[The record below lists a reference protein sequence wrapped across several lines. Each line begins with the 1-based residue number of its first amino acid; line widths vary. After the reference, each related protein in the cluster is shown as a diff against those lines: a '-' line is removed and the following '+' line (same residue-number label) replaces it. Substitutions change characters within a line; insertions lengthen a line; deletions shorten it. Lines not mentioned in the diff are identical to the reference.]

1 MHDDGSFFL
10 HLFLHLLLIHKHGWG
25 DLYQVLPPK
34 ADIEVVKLGGGSRTV
49 LYFVEAQ
56 PLFFDPSGR
65 DDWVPTGAH
74 SPWLQLF

>member
-1 MHDDGSFFL
+1 M
-10 HLFLHLLLIHKHGWG
+10 
-25 DLYQVLPPK
+25 QVLPPK

-74 SPWLQLF
+74 SPFAAQLS

>member
-1 MHDDGSFFL
+1 L
-10 HLFLHLLLIHKHGWG
+10 
-25 DLYQVLPPK
+25 QVLPPK

-56 PLFFDPSGR
+56 PLFFGPSGR

-74 SPWLQLF
+74 SPFAAQLFPESSVSSAQWTRC

>member
-1 MHDDGSFFL
+1 MLTARVCDVCDG
-10 HLFLHLLLIHKHGWG
+10 HA
-25 DLYQVLPPK
+25 QVLPPK

-65 DDWVPTGAH
+65 DDWVPTGTPA
-74 SPWLQLF
+74 SCNDGGVDV

>member
-1 MHDDGSFFL
+1 MCGVATL
-10 HLFLHLLLIHKHGWG
+10 
-25 DLYQVLPPK
+25 QVLPPK

-74 SPWLQLF
+74 RPFAAQLS